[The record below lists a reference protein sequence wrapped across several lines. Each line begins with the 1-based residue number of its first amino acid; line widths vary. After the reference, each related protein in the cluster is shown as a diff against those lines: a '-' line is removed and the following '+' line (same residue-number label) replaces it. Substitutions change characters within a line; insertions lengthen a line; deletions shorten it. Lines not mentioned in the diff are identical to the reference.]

1 MDSGASKSV
10 ISLKQFMSIPEL
22 FQSNLCNTRMKFQ
35 VAKEEIL
42 SAMGVANISMQ
53 MYGYTFLPIFVCDL
67 GDIDCIFGVDAG
79 KVGSFI
85 TCAQT
90 GRIWFNANEHGEL
103 EQLSKSSCNAVCH
116 LRAVQ
121 RFELKLIKAATI
133 EVAFA
138 KRAMSKNWKGLQVTV

>member
-42 SAMGVANISMQ
+42 SAMGVANISIQ

-67 GDIDCIFGVDAG
+67 ADSTATTLG
-79 KVGSFI
+79 
-85 TCAQT
+85 
-90 GRIWFNANEHGEL
+90 
-103 EQLSKSSCNAVCH
+103 QL
-116 LRAVQ
+116 
-121 RFELKLIKAATI
+121 F
-133 EVAFA
+133 
-138 KRAMSKNWKGLQVTV
+138 